1 MSPLQGGTIFELD
14 SEDSTSELTLEI
26 SSQSSFPDDLPLEV
40 AMQRHL
46 QILMES
52 LARIGGEVCRLRA
65 EMDGLLEQNSA
76 LTSSFINLKDVIVE
90 KGSLDLDDFD
100 LACDVLSSSSR
111 IDSSPTTPV
120 KKIAQ

>member
-1 MSPLQGGTIFELD
+1 MGLLSGAIFELD
-14 SEDSTSELTLEI
+14 TEESINELTLEVG
-26 SSQSSFPDDLPLEV
+26 SQTSFPDDLPLEL
-40 AMQRHL
+40 ALQRHL

-76 LTSSFINLKDVIVE
+76 LTTSFIHLKDVIVE

-100 LACDVLSSSSR
+100 LACDVLASSSR

-120 KKIAQ
+120 KKIAH